1 MLKHTHNLTGK
12 NQNGVALIEAL
23 IAIFLFSL
31 GVLALVGLQAL
42 MSKNVT
48 QAKLRG
54 EASFLATQLIGQM
67 WANQGAAQVNLP
79 KYAISSGACT
89 DSSYVNCTRW
99 LSSVGQA
106 LPSGTAAV
114 TVTGTAVAITLN
126 WQMQNDVPGRFDI
139 NANITN

>member
-1 MLKHTHNLTGK
+1 MAVSSLF
-12 NQNGVALIEAL
+12 VLIEAL

-67 WANQGAAQVNLP
+67 WTDQGAAQVNLP
-79 KYAISSGACT
+79 KYAISGDTCIDA
-89 DSSYVNCTRW
+89 SYVNCARW
-99 LSSVGQA
+99 LSSVRQA
-106 LPSGTAAV
+106 LPGGTAAIAIS
-114 TVTGTAVAITLN
+114 GTAVAITLN
-126 WQMQNDVPGRFDI
+126 WQMQKDVPGRFEI